1 MANIIP
7 LFKLF
12 MEDWENQARVKL
24 QYCATIRAGLKVAVK
39 HYKCM
44 NDTNA
49 YTIVMCKSYILE
61 LHISDIFHDVVLHP
75 LYCMEHITEFWGD
88 NYISKAKEQ
97 IKEKVSTLP
106 MEVLMLI
113 SMAPGIRCKRTKK
126 ILSRQCTGSRSCGPV
141 SASAPKLAKGVQQG
155 QHTPN
160 SQHGKPRRD
169 GGDCSRSGHRV
180 SRARVCRVGCK
191 R

>member
-1 MANIIP
+1 VCLQVPHHIQTFLSGSSTLCMANIIP

-44 NDTNA
+44 NNTNA

-113 SMAPGIRCKRTKK
+113 STAPGIRCKRTKK
-126 ILSRQCTGSRSCGPV
+126 NTFQTMYWLPLLWPSVSLSTQACKGCTTRSTHSKFTTWETSP
-141 SASAPKLAKGVQQG
+141 
-155 QHTPN
+155 
-160 SQHGKPRRD
+160 
-169 GGDCSRSGHRV
+169 
-180 SRARVCRVGCK
+180 
-191 R
+191 